1 VTVYLVVVAVV
12 VVMAVES
19 NISHSHYNIIPIEIT
34 SASTKMVVVIL

>member
-1 VTVYLVVVAVV
+1 VAVYLIVVV